1 MLKLEAYPFAQEL
14 IVDSQGRIIKVIVDF
29 EDYQYLLEVIEEQ
42 GLYNAMLEVKNNIPL
57 NRQKALEAL
66 EKD

>member
-1 MLKLEAYPFAQEL
+1 MKLEAYPFAQEL
-14 IVDSQGRIIKVIVDF
+14 IVDSQGRVIKVILDF
-29 EDYQYLLEVIEEQ
+29 EDYQYLLELIEEQ
-42 GLYNAMLEVKNNIPL
+42 GLYNAILEAKNNTPL